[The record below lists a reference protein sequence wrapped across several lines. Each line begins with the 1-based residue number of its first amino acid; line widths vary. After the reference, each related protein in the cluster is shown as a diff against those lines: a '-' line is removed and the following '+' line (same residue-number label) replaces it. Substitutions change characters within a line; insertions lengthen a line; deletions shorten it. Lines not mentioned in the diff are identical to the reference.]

1 MISMITAARSDTFNK
16 KKITD
21 LLLFIIGTGIVGAVS
36 SLLSEGNFKQFYDSL
51 EKPPLSP
58 PGWVF
63 SVAWV
68 ILYILMGISAFLIFD
83 SDHPDKNS
91 ALKIYF
97 VQLFINFLWSPV
109 FFRFKSII
117 GAAVVVTAML
127 VAVWVMIKAFFRI
140 RKSAALINIPYLAWT
155 VFAAYLTYGFLL
167 LN

>member
-1 MISMITAARSDTFNK
+1 MITAAHTNTMNK

-21 LLLFIIGTGIVGAVS
+21 LLLFVIGTGIVGAVS
-36 SLLSEGNFKQFYDSL
+36 SLIAEGNFKEFYNSL

-68 ILYILMGISAFLIFD
+68 ILYILMAISAFLIYD
-83 SDHPDKNS
+83 TDHPNRNS

-109 FFRFKSII
+109 FFRFKSLI
-117 GAAVVVTAML
+117 GAAVVVTML
-127 VAVWVMIKAFFRI
+127 LIAVWVMIKAFFKI